1 MKRRHGA
8 AVAGAAIG
16 LAGLAAALVPAAAG
30 AGTGAGAAFALTNAA
45 SGNRVAVY
53 ARNGSGGLVASGS
66 VATGGRGSGA
76 GLGSQGALVL
86 SPDGSRLY
94 AVNAGSGTLSVLG
107 VSGRRLWR
115 EQIVRSGG
123 LDPISVTAGGGRV
136 YVLNAGGTP
145 NVRGFRVTASG
156 LRPITGAHRALS
168 AADAGPAEVAI
179 NPAGTRLVVTN
190 KTTSTIDT
198 FAVRANGSL
207 GRAVSQASNG
217 ATPFGFAFTPNGTA
231 VVSDASQA
239 PTSAATAYR
248 FAPDGTLQ
256 SVSGPLQTDQLAA
269 CWVSTTPD
277 GRWAFVSDAHSGT
290 ISTLRV
296 SAAGRLSLAVAGGIS
311 ASGGAGSITLD
322 SAVTPSGRYLTVL
335 VLNATPGRNALE
347 TFRIGAGGS
356 LALINSASGLPASA
370 AGVAVSR

>member
-1 MKRRHGA
+1 MA
-8 AVAGAAIG
+8 ATAAG
-16 LAGLAAALVPAAAG
+16 LASLAAALAPAAAT

-45 SGNRVAVY
+45 AGNRVAVY
-53 ARNGSGGLVASGS
+53 ARTGSGELVAAGS

-76 GLGSQGALVL
+76 GLGSQGALAQ

-107 VSGRRLWR
+107 VSGDHLWR

-123 LDPISVTAGGGRV
+123 LDPISVTAAGGWV

-145 NVRGFRVTASG
+145 SVRGFRVTADG
-156 LRPITGAHRALS
+156 LRPIGGAHRALT

-179 NPAGTRLVVTN
+179 NPAGTRLVVTD

-198 FAVRANGSL
+198 FAVRADGSL
-207 GRAVSQASNG
+207 GAAVSQPANG
-217 ATPFGFAFTPNGTA
+217 ATPFGFAFTPDGTA
-231 VVSDASQA
+231 IVSDAAQA

-248 FAPDGTLQ
+248 FTPGGRLRT
-256 SVSGPLQTDQLAA
+256 VSRPLQTDQLAA
-269 CWVSTTPD
+269 CWVSTSPN

-290 ISTLRV
+290 ISALRV
-296 SAAGRLSLAVAGGIS
+296 SAGGRLSLAVAGGIS
-311 ASGGAGSITLD
+311 ASGGAGSTTLD
-322 SAVTPSGRYLTVL
+322 SAVTPGGRYLTVL
-335 VLNATPGRNALE
+335 VLNATPSANALE

-356 LALINSASGLPASA
+356 LTFVNSTTGLPASA
-370 AGVAVSR
+370 AGVAVS